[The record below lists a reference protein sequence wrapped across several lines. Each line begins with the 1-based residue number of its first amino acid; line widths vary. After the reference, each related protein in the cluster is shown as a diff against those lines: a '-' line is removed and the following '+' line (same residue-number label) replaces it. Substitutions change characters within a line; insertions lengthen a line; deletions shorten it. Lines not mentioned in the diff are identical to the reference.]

1 VSSSFLSN
9 QITSK
14 FNSLV
19 GRYVS
24 INSFQ
29 HGKIKFIWLSRLKTI
44 RKIMVEHDDRK
55 EWKIEGFVHVL
66 YFSSNVLP
74 WKNQS
79 IVDL

>member
-1 VSSSFLSN
+1 
-9 QITSK
+9 
-14 FNSLV
+14 
-19 GRYVS
+19 
-24 INSFQ
+24 
-29 HGKIKFIWLSRLKTI
+29 
-44 RKIMVEHDDRK
+44 MVEHDDRK